1 MSSRVYRHR
10 AINFFLRT
18 YQELWLA
25 DENVGQEVMIEDL
38 TVTRSFFESAIHPQF
53 VELFLFVVTPRRTA
67 ILRGCGAEEE
77 GRRGGRRQTRPALT
91 ARHHLQ

>member
-1 MSSRVYRHR
+1 VSSRVYRHR

-38 TVTRSFFESAIHPQF
+38 TVTRSFFESTIHPQF
-53 VELFLFVVTPRRTA
+53 VELFLFVTPRRTA
-67 ILRGCGAEEE
+67 ILRGCGAKEE
-77 GRRGGRRQTRPALT
+77 GRRGGGRQARSALT